1 MSRNIAV
8 LLTNTDTSEFARRYP
23 NDAEKVIARLKAVR
37 PDWRYQ
43 AYMTRDGELPTAL
56 AGLDGVVITG
66 SPASVNDDAA
76 WIRATEAFVQALRRD
91 AVPTIGLCFGH
102 QLLARALGGCVE
114 RADDW
119 GLGVGQVRFQS
130 AEPWM
135 HPPQGQVTLF
145 AAHQDQ
151 VTQLPDG
158 ARLLG
163 GSHFCPNG
171 CYMVGDSL
179 LGIQYHPELDRAFMR
194 ALLDHIEPHMP
205 PGVVQRARPQIEQP
219 VDADLFFEWMARF
232 LEMPRKALA

>member
-1 MSRNIAV
+1 MTARIRHLTPLSGPVEPLPIRTRAELRDDGATDHEITRQVHNGRLVTLRRGV
-8 LLTNTDTSEFARRYP
+8 LAPPGLNP
-23 NDAEKVIARLKAVR
+23 LDAEAV
-37 PDWRYQ
+37 
-43 AYMTRDGELPTAL
+43 A
-56 AGLDGVVITG
+56 V
-66 SPASVNDDAA
+66 
-76 WIRATEAFVQALRRD
+76 VQALRRD

-102 QLLARALGGCVE
+102 QLLARALGGRVE